1 MRQILVV
8 DDNASVLKAT
18 TKCLERHF
26 ADARINAATTG
37 DDAIVLIEANE
48 YDVVVSD
55 VEMPDMN
62 GFALQDQV
70 RSIPGRAQLAEKFI
84 FHTGGASSR
93 EIDEKLQ
100 KARFIIRKGALPELI
115 AAVQTVLASHG

>member
-8 DDNASVLKAT
+8 DDNAAVLKAT
-18 TKCLERHF
+18 MKLLERTF

-37 DDAIVLIEANE
+37 DDAIVLIEAGD

-70 RSIPGRAQLAEKFI
+70 RTLPGREKLADRFI
-84 FHTGGASSR
+84 FHTGGASTR
-93 EIDEKLQ
+93 DLEERLQ
-100 KARFIIRKGALPELI
+100 KASFNIRKGAVGELI
-115 AAVQTVLASHG
+115 AAVRTVLATP